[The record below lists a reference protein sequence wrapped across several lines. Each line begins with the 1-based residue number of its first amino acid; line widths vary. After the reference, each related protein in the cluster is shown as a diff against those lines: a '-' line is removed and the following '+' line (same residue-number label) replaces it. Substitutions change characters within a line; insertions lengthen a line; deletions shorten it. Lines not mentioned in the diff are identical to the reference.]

1 MKRIFVWSIIASLV
15 FLGAAASVGAQGIK
29 VGAIINLTGP
39 ASAWG
44 QFHAKGLQDYM
55 RYINEV
61 KGGVGG
67 RKIELTIVDHAYQV
81 PEAVRFAKKFCEE
94 GVDML
99 AVWDAGSG
107 IAVKPIIQEYK
118 IPTINFSTPE
128 QLLNPPIAY
137 MYLPFGSYVMDS
149 YSVLAY
155 IKAIHTGQAPPKVG
169 LLTWNNT
176 YGKTIQAPSKEYA
189 AKNGIDIVGLEEFP
203 PSTLDLTTELLR
215 LKEKKAEYIFVQIL
229 PAGIITALKSADRIN
244 YDVPFFGTYT
254 ATDPDFFKLGQGL
267 IRNRF
272 AACFCGCLPVDNTP
286 AVKLLQD
293 LWKRYKSVD
302 KFDISYWT
310 GVTIASIMERGMEK
324 ANKESGKI
332 NGETINNALE
342 SFRDEQFGG
351 LVPYVTYAKTDHQGS
366 FKTRIVRIHEDE
378 TFTPLTAFFVP
389 GKDKVQVLKEK

>member
-351 LVPYVTYAKTDHQGS
+351 LVPYVTYTKADHQGS